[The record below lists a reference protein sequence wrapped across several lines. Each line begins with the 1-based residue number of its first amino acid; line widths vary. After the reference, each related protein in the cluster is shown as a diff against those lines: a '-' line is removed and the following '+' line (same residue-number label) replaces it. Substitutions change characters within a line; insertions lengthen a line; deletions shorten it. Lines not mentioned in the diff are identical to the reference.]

1 MTRRD
6 ALVHDVSQIPFG
18 HTLEDELQIFPRHD
32 HNEKRIRQL
41 VMRDDSRL
49 GKLLH
54 STSFGKAVLAM
65 LDVNSVAKATPWAA
79 DLSEAAYGADVIH
92 DVDPAPFY
100 YRLHHRINS
109 PI

>member
-54 STSFGKAVLAM
+54 STSFVKAVLAM
-65 LDVNSVAKATPWAA
+65 LDVNSVAKATALVA
-79 DLSEAAYGADVIH
+79 ELVEASYCAHVIDYVH
-92 DVDPAPFY
+92 RYSFY
-100 YRLHHRINS
+100 CAL
-109 PI
+109 